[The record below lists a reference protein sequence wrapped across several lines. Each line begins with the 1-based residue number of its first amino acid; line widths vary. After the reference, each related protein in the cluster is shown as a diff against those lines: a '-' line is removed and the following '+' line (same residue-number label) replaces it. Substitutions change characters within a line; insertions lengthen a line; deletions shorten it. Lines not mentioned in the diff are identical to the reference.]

1 MENEITLPQ
10 MLPDDLNAEWLL
22 DYYPQGT
29 CKISFSGL
37 HKRNTYNDIVDMELM
52 ANKTLHLTLSRNSIY
67 NSLPEYMF
75 HPIDRFDN
83 LPKSEEKELFER
95 ELEKQDEEITNAYKF
110 FSPTDILLFHL
121 RANVR
126 ESIEKYAKE
135 DIIMQHIL
143 GDSMTEKQRNNR
155 FIQAVIHYL
164 PQCRIIR
171 GNKTL
176 LALMLRKIFGDEGI
190 KIGRRTELHSYEDPH
205 PRYADSMDM
214 ELNDGYVGGE
224 YTEPVQTY
232 RIIYWD
238 NKECEKDLS
247 HFLNEI
253 EELRAFIQDYFLSI
267 EEELVFEIVKDDEPM
282 QLGEESASHF
292 LNYNI
297 NI

>member
-1 MENEITLPQ
+1 
-10 MLPDDLNAEWLL
+10 
-22 DYYPQGT
+22 
-29 CKISFSGL
+29 
-37 HKRNTYNDIVDMELM
+37 
-52 ANKTLHLTLSRNSIY
+52 
-67 NSLPEYMF
+67 MF

-83 LPKSEEKELFER
+83 LPKAEEKELFER
-95 ELEKQDEEITNAYKF
+95 ELEKQDEEIANAYKF
-110 FSPTDILLFHL
+110 FSPIDILLFRL

-143 GDSMTEKQRNNR
+143 GDGITEEQHNNR
-155 FIQAVIHYL
+155 FIQGVIPYL

-190 KIGRRTELHSYEDPH
+190 KLGRRTEQHSYEDPH
-205 PRYADSMDM
+205 PRYADSMGM
-214 ELNDGYVGGE
+214 ELNNGYVAGK

-238 NKECEKDLS
+238 DTECKKDLS
-247 HFLNEI
+247 HFLLEI
-253 EELRAFIQDYFLSI
+253 EELRVFLQDYFLSI

-282 QLGEESASHF
+282 QLGEESSSHF